1 MEEKKE
7 TAFTPEEFSLTPILD
22 PETKEYSLLRF
33 DEVKEACEGFIEENT
48 IETITT
54 EDDLK
59 ILKKCRTNLRKKKDT
74 IKAVRLALVKLF
86 SWQFKALEDMLS
98 DADNKLKQ
106 LKEEFEASKTEFVE
120 ETAAPV
126 ENDLKEVTLVI
137 KYRDVNVIEQIKKLA
152 VDGGCTITEIKENK

>member
-1 MEEKKE
+1 MAEKKE
-7 TAFTPEEFSLTPILD
+7 TEFTPEEFSLTPILD

-33 DEVKEACEGFIEENT
+33 DEVKEACEGFIEENMM
-48 IETITT
+48 ETITT
-54 EDDLK
+54 DDDLK

-74 IKAVRLALVKLF
+74 IKAARLALVKLF
-86 SWQFKALEDMLS
+86 SWQFKALEDMLT

-120 ETAAPV
+120 ETPTPV
-126 ENDLKEVTLVI
+126 DNDLKEVTLII

-152 VDGGCTITEIKENK
+152 VDNGCTITEIKENK